1 MVWLAILAAAVF
13 GGAFFWLR
21 RSLKKTIEALREIQ
35 GGDASRRLLLSSPDR
50 NMEELTRQVNRLL
63 DEKQQAEIA
72 YRRAEQERRDEIA
85 NISHDLRTP
94 LTSVLGYLQLAQG
107 EDCSP
112 EERREYL
119 QIAESRG
126 KALQT
131 LLTGFYDLSRMGADG
146 YPLKMEAV
154 RPGEI
159 LCQLAADFYA
169 DFTAAEVEPRV
180 ELPPDLPTVWADSG
194 AMARVFGN
202 LMQNAMKHGGRTLW
216 ITGRLQ
222 EDRVWVDFC
231 NEAPNLTQ
239 EECGR
244 LFDRFFTADR
254 MRTGKN
260 TGLGLA
266 IVKALCE
273 KMEGAV
279 TARLSDGM
287 LTISTC
293 WRVYPRKPSA

>member
-1 MVWLAILAAAVF
+1 MVWLAALAAVVF
-13 GGAFFWLR
+13 GVLYFWLR
-21 RSLKKTIEALREIQ
+21 RSLKETAKALREIEDA
-35 GGDASRRLLLSSPDR
+35 DASRRLRLPTPDR

-63 DEKQQAEIA
+63 EEKQQAETA
-72 YRRAEQERRDEIA
+72 HRRAEQERRGEIA

-94 LTSVLGYLQLAQG
+94 LTSILGYLQLAQG
-107 EDCSP
+107 DCSP
-112 EERREYL
+112 EERQEYL
-119 QIAESRG
+119 EVAESRA

-131 LLTGFYDLSRMGADG
+131 LLTGFYDLSRLGADG

-154 RPGEI
+154 RPGEV
-159 LCQLAADFYA
+159 LCQLAADYYA
-169 DFTAAEVEPRV
+169 DFTAAEVEPRM
-180 ELPPDLPTVWADSG
+180 EIPSDLPAVWADPG
-194 AMARVFGN
+194 GMTRVFGN

-216 ITGRLQ
+216 IAGRRQ
-222 EDRVWVDFC
+222 GDGVVIDFR
-231 NEAPNLTQ
+231 NEAPGLTQ

-273 KMEGAV
+273 KMEGTVSAQL
-279 TARLSDGM
+279 AEGM
-287 LTISTC
+287 LTISTR
-293 WRVYPRKPSA
+293 WRVYPQK